1 MNQRH
6 NGGERHSGGRH
17 NRGEAQALTPPGPE
31 QDRDLPLDS
40 HLHTDLSPD
49 SDVTIDLYCAEAVA
63 RGIPEIAITDH
74 LDFDPRDP
82 AYEYA
87 DFPTRERVVRQA
99 AERWADRGLAVRFG
113 VELTYG
119 RPYEDDIRDHLRRH
133 RYDFTIGSVHD
144 WPDSPYR
151 DRARFPRWVAGR
163 SLSGIVAPYFDEVMG
178 AARSGL
184 FDTIGHLDVVKRYLT
199 PDVTV
204 TDLDDAPEL
213 YEPVLRAIVDSG
225 CALEVNTSGLRQEIR
240 ETYPSPAIVELFRE
254 LGGVRVT
261 IGSDAHRIQHFAYG
275 LGQGYQLVERAGFR
289 VLAFRRGE
297 ERVEIELP
305 HATVPWS

>member
-6 NGGERHSGGRH
+6 DVGIETAPAAEDSRSG
-17 NRGEAQALTPPGPE
+17 
-31 QDRDLPLDS
+31 DRDLPLDS
-40 HLHTDLSPD
+40 HLHTNLSPD
-49 SDVTIDLYCAEAVA
+49 SDVAIELYCAQAVA

-82 AYEYA
+82 AYEYT
-87 DFPTRERVVRQA
+87 DFPTRERIVREA
-99 AERWADRGLAVRFG
+99 AERWGDQGLAVRFG

-119 RPYEDDIRDHLRRH
+119 RPYEADIREHLRRH

-151 DRARFPRWVAGR
+151 DRARFPRWIAGR
-163 SLSGIVAPYFDEVMG
+163 SMADIVEPYFHEVIG
-178 AARSGL
+178 AAQSGL

-213 YEPVLRAIVDSG
+213 YEPSLRAIVDVGS
-225 CALEVNTSGLRQEIR
+225 ALEVNTSGLRQEIR
-240 ETYPSPAIVELFRE
+240 ETYPSPAIVQLYRE
-254 LGGVRVT
+254 LGGERIT

-275 LGQGYQLVERAGFR
+275 LGHGYEIVGRAGFR
-289 VLAFRRGE
+289 AVTFRRGE
-297 ERVEIELP
+297 ERVEIDLP
-305 HATVPWS
+305 GERVAWS